1 MATTTINVRVDEDL
15 KRRVESI
22 YSELGMNLSTA
33 INVFLRASVRYDGIP
48 FDMRLENP
56 NDETLKAIEMP
67 HRPKLAPD
75 LPYQEQCA
83 GSYLPEG

>member
-56 NDETLKAIEMP
+56 NDETLQAIDDINNGRDLSP
-67 HRPKLAPD
+67 IYTDTKKLMEA
-75 LPYQEQCA
+75 LNA
-83 GSYLPEG
+83 